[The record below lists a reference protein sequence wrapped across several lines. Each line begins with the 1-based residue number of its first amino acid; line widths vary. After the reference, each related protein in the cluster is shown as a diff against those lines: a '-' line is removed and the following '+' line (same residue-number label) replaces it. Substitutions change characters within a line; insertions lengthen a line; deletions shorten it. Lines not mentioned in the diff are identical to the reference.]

1 MLRTLLITSAIAL
14 AIPLAAGAQTASS
27 TTKCGPVAFSTERM
41 NYSSAPCAGG
51 ESAGAVGTSG
61 PTVTG
66 ANNSSSMTKAEM
78 KQGMQPGY
86 GAQPMPMHQA
96 QAVSMGSNASMG
108 ANMAPMGD
116 QCGPSNAA
124 TMRDEYGHKY
134 NCRGDRVR

>member
-1 MLRTLLITSAIAL
+1 MMRTQTLIITTAIAL
-14 AIPLAAGAQTASS
+14 ALPFAAIAQTPSS

-51 ESAGAVGTSG
+51 ESAGTVGTSG
-61 PTVTG
+61 PTVVG

-78 KQGMQPGY
+78 KQGAPAGY
-86 GAQPMPMHQA
+86 GYAPMPVQQA
-96 QAVSMGSNASMG
+96 QAVSMGPNSSMG
-108 ANMAPMGD
+108 MAPMAD

-124 TMRDEYGHKY
+124 AIKDEYGRKY

>member
-1 MLRTLLITSAIAL
+1 MTRIQTLIATTAIATI
-14 AIPLAAGAQTASS
+14 IPLAAIAQTPSS

-51 ESAGAVGTSG
+51 ESAGTVGTSG

-86 GAQPMPMHQA
+86 APMPQQA
-96 QAVSMGSNASMG
+96 QAVSMGSNPSMG
-108 ANMAPMGD
+108 ANMAPMAD
-116 QCGPSNAA
+116 QCGPSN
-124 TMRDEYGHKY
+124 T
-134 NCRGDRVR
+134 